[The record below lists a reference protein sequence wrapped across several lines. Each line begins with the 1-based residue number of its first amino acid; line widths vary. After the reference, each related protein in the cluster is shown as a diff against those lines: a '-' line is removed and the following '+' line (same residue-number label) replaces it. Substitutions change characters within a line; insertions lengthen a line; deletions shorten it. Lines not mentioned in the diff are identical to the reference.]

1 MKSDPTLVVQI
12 RALEMQLR
20 AIQARIAA
28 QSDVVEEPMPTI
40 RSFADLYGILQVEPG
55 FTEEEIRAAEI
66 SWEWE
71 DEEASDDLHP

>member
-1 MKSDPTLVVQI
+1 MKSDPTLIVQI

-28 QSDVVEEPMPTI
+28 QSDVAEELMPSI
-40 RSFADLYGILQVEPG
+40 RSFADLYGILQVEPC

-71 DEEASDDLHP
+71 DEEVSNHLHP